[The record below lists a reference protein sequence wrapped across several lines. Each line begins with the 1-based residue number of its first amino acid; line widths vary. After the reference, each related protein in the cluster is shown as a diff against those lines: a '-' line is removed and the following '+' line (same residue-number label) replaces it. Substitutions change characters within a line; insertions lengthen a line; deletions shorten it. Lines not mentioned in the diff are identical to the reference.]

1 MTNVILWIS
10 AGIYWTLF
18 DVLGWFY
25 IGSWAKEIWRDQQP
39 TNLPRPLEAGIN
51 TRNYPYGNPT
61 IKYRIMQ
68 GMFAAPGLFLIGHF
82 FGWIIVVAC
91 VLSFFMGV
99 WDYLYYIIL
108 HVIGARKLP
117 PEKDNLWWLWFVVPV
132 MVVNLG
138 RILRAKFWSYDGDFK
153 KYIPNR
159 TMFTASAAVGIVL
172 SVGVLM
178 W

>member
-1 MTNVILWIS
+1 MILINLILWIL
-10 AGIYWTLF
+10 AGFYWTLF

-25 IGSWAKEIWRDQQP
+25 IGSWIKDIWKDENHP
-39 TNLPRPLEAGIN
+39 PH
-51 TRNYPYGNPT
+51 YYYGNPA

-82 FGWIIVVAC
+82 FGWVIVGAC

-117 PEKDNLWWLWFVVPV
+117 PEKDNLWWLWFLFPV
-132 MVVNLG
+132 MMINLCKTIRLIPWRLKYAG
-138 RILRAKFWSYDGDFK
+138 RFPRKNYL
-153 KYIPNR
+153 PNR
-159 TMFTASAAVGIVL
+159 TMFTASVVVGVVL